1 MHQFQKV
8 VNEPAVHHR
17 LDDAKVKEI
26 SENSFN
32 KNKGLLYQ
40 GFRTNVAPVLNI
52 YDVICRLTQL

>member
-1 MHQFQKV
+1 

-40 GFRTNVAPVLNI
+40 VLE
-52 YDVICRLTQL
+52 QLWRQF